1 MQETMHQKMC
11 ARIQGFRLPRFDEIP
26 DVGLYLEQVTVY
38 AGAALQPL
46 ESVTITGS
54 MISNYV
60 KKDLVTNPVKKRY
73 SRSQI
78 AGLICIA
85 VAKTVLALE
94 DIQILMDMQRR
105 FGDVRHSYNFFC
117 EELENALSYVFGMGP
132 SLQELSEDIP
142 DEGLLI
148 RKTVVAVSHKI
159 YLDSYLRALTEEESE
174 RG

>member
-1 MQETMHQKMC
+1 MKEKMHEAMC
-11 ARIQGFRLPRFDEIP
+11 AQMQGFRLPRYDEIP

-38 AGAALQPL
+38 AGNALQRL
-46 ESVTITGS
+46 QSVTITGS

-60 KKDLVTNPVKKRY
+60 KKGLVTNPVKKRY

-94 DIQILMDMQRR
+94 DIQVLMDMQRR
-105 FGDVRHSYNFFC
+105 FGDIRLSYNFFC
-117 EELENALSYVFGMGP
+117 EELENALNYVFGMGP

-159 YLDSYLRALTEEESE
+159 YLDTYLRLLSEELP
-174 RG
+174 GN